1 MWAGADGVLYAE
13 WDAMRVVGFGN
24 AALVNILVQPTLGD
38 PCFGGPIDVVYKLQ
52 LQVFSPLKNPIQ
64 K

>member
-13 WDAMRVVGFGN
+13 WDAMRVVRFGN

-38 PCFGGPIDVVYKLQ
+38 PCFGGPIDV
-52 LQVFSPLKNPIQ
+52 QVFSPLKNPIQ

>member
-1 MWAGADGVLYAE
+1 VWAGADGVLYAE

-38 PCFGGPIDVVYKLQ
+38 PCFGGPIDVVD
-52 LQVFSPLKNPIQ
+52 IQ
-64 K
+64 ATIASF